1 METQAGS
8 RHLQRRCTVDQT
20 DSRNALEKELYRSFT
35 LLSAFVIVFS
45 LAITLYFD
53 ITRQRRDMDAIIS
66 GTASYIASM
75 PEVISM
81 LENGYPSN
89 IAKEDIDSLSANIPD
104 ISVVVIYDNNGLR
117 FYHTDRLKTGET
129 FVDGDETMI
138 LQGSEP
144 YITTGYGTKGAQ
156 RRAFHAVKR
165 KDGKIIGFVMASV
178 FTAHIS
184 ARHRNILL
192 VHIAIFFL
200 MMLVSIPLTHAFIR
214 FLRKSLMGF
223 NPHELLNMY
232 IRQDEVMNAIEEGLI
247 ATDTEGK
254 ILFSNIVARNLFH
267 DGPEE
272 GPPLMGKYF
281 RELYPATN
289 FDSVVSK
296 GKSVHRQS
304 CMIGG
309 RSILMNEIPIQGK
322 GKKPIQGMLVIMVD
336 RTDMLAMSDELSGT
350 RSMLDTLRAFN
361 HEFLN
366 KLHVILG
373 YLQIGEIEQAIQF
386 IINSNLVS
394 SQSIRETADCI
405 RVSRICALIIGKMM
419 HAAELG
425 IRLSLTPDSS
435 CIESELILPQDAF
448 ITIIG
453 NLLENAIEE
462 LNSCQNCD
470 NELKEITLGI
480 YCRPDCNII
489 TCEDTGG
496 GISQELLEHIF
507 EKGISSK
514 GETRGTGLY
523 LLHQIAEEYNGD
535 IAIDTEKGEGSCFT
549 LTFTRKENL

>member
-1 METQAGS
+1 M
-8 RHLQRRCTVDQT
+8 DQT
-20 DSRNALEKELYRSFT
+20 DSRNELEKELYRSFT
-35 LLSAFVIVFS
+35 LLSALVIVFS

-89 IAKEDIDSLSANIPD
+89 LAREDIDSLSANIPD
-104 ISVVVIYDNNGLR
+104 ISVVVIYNNNGLR

-138 LQGSEP
+138 LQGSDP

-156 RRAFHAVKR
+156 RRAFHAVKG

-192 VHIAIFFL
+192 LHIAIFFL

-247 ATDTEGK
+247 ATDIEGK

-267 DGPEE
+267 DGPGE

-289 FDSVVSK
+289 FDSVVST

-304 CMIGG
+304 CIIGG

-386 IINSNLVS
+386 IINSSLVS

-425 IRLSLTPDSS
+425 IRLSLTHDSC
-435 CIESELILPQDAF
+435 CIERELILPQDAF

-462 LNSCQNCD
+462 LSSCQKQE
-470 NELKEITLGI
+470 NEPKEITLGI

-496 GISQELLEHIF
+496 GISRELLEHIF
-507 EKGISSK
+507 EKGVSSK

-523 LLHQIAEEYNGD
+523 LLRQIAEDYNGD
-535 IAIDTEKGEGSCFT
+535 ISIDTEKGEGTCFT

>member
-1 METQAGS
+1 M
-8 RHLQRRCTVDQT
+8 DQT
-20 DSRNALEKELYRSFT
+20 DSRNELEKELYRSFT
-35 LLSAFVIVFS
+35 LLSALVIVFS

-81 LENGYPSN
+81 LEDGYPN
-89 IAKEDIDSLSANIPD
+89 NLAKEDIDSLSANIPD
-104 ISVVVIYDNNGLR
+104 ISVVVIYNNNGLR

-156 RRAFHAVKR
+156 RRAFHAVKG

-192 VHIAIFFL
+192 LHIAIFFL

-289 FDSVVSK
+289 FDAVVST

-386 IINSNLVS
+386 IINSTLVS

-425 IRLSLTPDSS
+425 IRLSLTHDSS
-435 CIESELILPQDAF
+435 CIENELLLPQDAL
-448 ITIIG
+448 ITIVG

-462 LNSCQNCD
+462 LSSCQKQE
-470 NELKEITLGI
+470 NEPKEITLGI

-496 GISQELLEHIF
+496 GISRELLEHVF
-507 EKGISSK
+507 EKGVSSK

-523 LLHQIAEEYNGD
+523 LLRQIAEEYNGD
-535 IAIDTEKGEGSCFT
+535 ISIDTEESEGTCFT

>member
-1 METQAGS
+1 
-8 RHLQRRCTVDQT
+8 
-20 DSRNALEKELYRSFT
+20 
-35 LLSAFVIVFS
+35 
-45 LAITLYFD
+45 
-53 ITRQRRDMDAIIS
+53 MDAIIS

-81 LENGYPSN
+81 LEDGYPSN
-89 IAKEDIDSLSANIPD
+89 VAKEDIDSLSANIPD
-104 ISVVVIYDNNGLR
+104 ISVVVIYNNNGLR

-289 FDSVVSK
+289 FDSVVST

-425 IRLSLTPDSS
+425 IRLSLTHDSS
-435 CIESELILPQDAF
+435 CIESELILPQDAL

-462 LNSCQNCD
+462 LNSCKNQD

-523 LLHQIAEEYNGD
+523 LLRQIAEEYNGD

>member
-1 METQAGS
+1 M
-8 RHLQRRCTVDQT
+8 DQT

-81 LENGYPSN
+81 LEDGYPSN
-89 IAKEDIDSLSANIPD
+89 VAKEDIDSLSANIPD
-104 ISVVVIYDNNGLR
+104 ISVVVIYNNNGLR

-272 GPPLMGKYF
+272 GSPLMGKYF

-289 FDSVVSK
+289 FDSVVST

-425 IRLSLTPDSS
+425 IRLSLTHDSS

-462 LNSCQNCD
+462 LNSCKNRD

-523 LLHQIAEEYNGD
+523 LLRQIAEEYNGD

>member
-1 METQAGS
+1 M
-8 RHLQRRCTVDQT
+8 DQT

-81 LENGYPSN
+81 LEDGYPSN
-89 IAKEDIDSLSANIPD
+89 VAKEDIDSLSANIPD
-104 ISVVVIYDNNGLR
+104 ISVVVIYNNNGLR

-289 FDSVVSK
+289 FDSVVST

-425 IRLSLTPDSS
+425 IRLSLTHDSS
-435 CIESELILPQDAF
+435 CIESELILPQDAL

-462 LNSCQNCD
+462 LNSCKNQD

-523 LLHQIAEEYNGD
+523 LLRQIAEEYNGD

>member
-1 METQAGS
+1 MQ
-8 RHLQRRCTVDQT
+8 RHLQRRCAVDQT

-81 LENGYPSN
+81 LEDGYPSN
-89 IAKEDIDSLSANIPD
+89 AAKEDIDSLSANIPD

-165 KDGKIIGFVMASV
+165 TDGKIIGFVMASV

-289 FDSVVSK
+289 FDSVVST

-425 IRLSLTPDSS
+425 IRLSLTHDSS

-462 LNSCQNCD
+462 LNSGQNRD

-496 GISQELLEHIF
+496 GINRELLEHIF

-523 LLHQIAEEYNGD
+523 LLRQIAEEYNGD

-549 LTFTRKENL
+549 LTFTRKEDL

>member
-1 METQAGS
+1 M
-8 RHLQRRCTVDQT
+8 DQT

-81 LENGYPSN
+81 LEDGYPSN
-89 IAKEDIDSLSANIPD
+89 VAKEDIDSLSANIPD
-104 ISVVVIYDNNGLR
+104 ISVVVIYNNNGLR

-289 FDSVVSK
+289 FDSVVST

-425 IRLSLTPDSS
+425 IRLSLTHDSS

-462 LNSCQNCD
+462 LNSCKNRD

-523 LLHQIAEEYNGD
+523 LLRQIAEEYNGD

>member
-1 METQAGS
+1 M
-8 RHLQRRCTVDQT
+8 DQT
-20 DSRNALEKELYRSFT
+20 DSRNELEKELYRSFT
-35 LLSAFVIVFS
+35 LLSALVIVFS

-81 LENGYPSN
+81 LEDGYPSN
-89 IAKEDIDSLSANIPD
+89 LAKEDIDSLSANIPD
-104 ISVVVIYDNNGLR
+104 ISVVVIYNNNGLR

-156 RRAFHAVKR
+156 RRAFHAVKG

-192 VHIAIFFL
+192 LHIAIFFL

-289 FDSVVSK
+289 FDTVVST

-425 IRLSLTPDSS
+425 IRLSLTHDSS
-435 CIESELILPQDAF
+435 CIESELILPQDAL
-448 ITIIG
+448 ITIVG

-462 LNSCQNCD
+462 LSSCQKQE
-470 NELKEITLGI
+470 NEPKEITFGI

-496 GISQELLEHIF
+496 GISRDLLEHVF
-507 EKGISSK
+507 EKGVSSK

-523 LLHQIAEEYNGD
+523 LLRQIAEDYNGD
-535 IAIDTEKGEGSCFT
+535 ISIDTEEGEGTCFT

>member
-1 METQAGS
+1 M
-8 RHLQRRCTVDQT
+8 DQT
-20 DSRNALEKELYRSFT
+20 DSRNELEKELYRSFT
-35 LLSAFVIVFS
+35 LLSALVIVFS

-89 IAKEDIDSLSANIPD
+89 LAREDIDSLSANIPD
-104 ISVVVIYDNNGLR
+104 ISVVVIYNNNGLR

-138 LQGSEP
+138 LQGSDP

-156 RRAFHAVKR
+156 RRAFHAVKG

-192 VHIAIFFL
+192 LHIAIFFL

-247 ATDTEGK
+247 ATDIEGK

-267 DGPEE
+267 DGPGE

-289 FDSVVSK
+289 FDSVVST

-304 CMIGG
+304 CIIGG

-386 IINSNLVS
+386 IINSSLVS

-425 IRLSLTPDSS
+425 IRLSLTHDSC
-435 CIESELILPQDAF
+435 CIERELILPQDAF

-462 LNSCQNCD
+462 LSSCQKQE
-470 NELKEITLGI
+470 NEPKEITLGI

-496 GISQELLEHIF
+496 GISRELLEHIF
-507 EKGISSK
+507 EKGVSSK

-523 LLHQIAEEYNGD
+523 LLRRIAEDYNGD
-535 IAIDTEKGEGSCFT
+535 ISIDTEKGEGTCFT

>member
-1 METQAGS
+1 M
-8 RHLQRRCTVDQT
+8 DQT
-20 DSRNALEKELYRSFT
+20 DSRNELEKELYRSFT
-35 LLSAFVIVFS
+35 LLSALVIVFS

-89 IAKEDIDSLSANIPD
+89 LAREDIDSLSANIPD
-104 ISVVVIYDNNGLR
+104 ISVVVIYNNNGLR

-138 LQGSEP
+138 LQGSDP

-156 RRAFHAVKR
+156 RRAFHAVKG

-192 VHIAIFFL
+192 LHIAIFFL

-247 ATDTEGK
+247 ATDIEGK

-267 DGPEE
+267 DGPGE

-289 FDSVVSK
+289 FDSVVST

-304 CMIGG
+304 CIIGG

-386 IINSNLVS
+386 IINSSLVS

-425 IRLSLTPDSS
+425 IRLSLTHDSC
-435 CIESELILPQDAF
+435 CIERELILPQDAF

-462 LNSCQNCD
+462 LSSCQKQE
-470 NELKEITLGI
+470 NEPKEITLGI

-496 GISQELLEHIF
+496 GISRELLEHIF
-507 EKGISSK
+507 EKGVSSK

-523 LLHQIAEEYNGD
+523 LLRQIAEDYNGD
-535 IAIDTEKGEGSCFT
+535 ISIDTEKGEGTCFT
-549 LTFTRKENL
+549 LTFTRKEIL